1 MTWALEQ
8 RLVITPTARHVLLCL
23 ANYADKHGKGA
34 FPSANSL
41 SEDTGLSVRT
51 VRNALEQLRDAG
63 AIESGNQAI
72 AAAYID
78 RHDRRPVV
86 YDLAMKRGA
95 AAACGAE
102 RGESLACRCNG
113 TGCSSCTNGVQ
124 LIPERGAAAAPNPS
138 INPSINPRAARTSA
152 PGVEKAAKYDPLADR
167 PANVSEAIWADW
179 CLHRRE
185 IRKPLTATSV
195 RNQAAA
201 LAAHPF
207 ADTVLRLSIVNGW
220 AGLFPEKVPHEASSA
235 NRPGVD
241 KSAVGQVRAAIAAR
255 EAAETAPGAAG
266 QFVAEDDGALRAP
279 LAGEFWRER

>member
-8 RLVITPTARHVLLCL
+8 RLVTTPTARHVLLCL
-23 ANYADKHGKGA
+23 ANYADKQGKGA

-41 SEDTGLSVRT
+41 ADDTGLSVRT
-51 VRNALEQLRDAG
+51 VRTALDQLRELG
-63 AIESGNQAI
+63 AIECGNQAI

-95 AAACGAE
+95 APASGEE
-102 RGESLACRCNG
+102 RGAAPACRCEG

-124 LIPERGAAAAPNPS
+124 LTHERGAAAAPNPS
-138 INPSINPRAARTSA
+138 INPSINPRAERTRA
-152 PGVEKAAKYDPLADR
+152 PGVEKAPKYDPLSDR
-167 PANVSEAIWADW
+167 PANVSEAMWAEW
-179 CLHRRE
+179 CQHRRE

-255 EAAETAPGAAG
+255 EAAEAAPRAAG
-266 QFVAEDDGALRAP
+266 QSVAEDDGALRPP
-279 LAGEFWRER
+279 LDGEFWRER